1 MTGTSTA
8 LSVLGAD
15 TAGESTINYTWSA
28 TGPGTVSFSANGT
41 NAAKNTTATFTAA
54 GNYTLKA
61 VLIDSSGASANSSV
75 AVTVNQ
81 SLTGVTV
88 TPATAT
94 VVTNGT
100 QQFTATAA
108 DQFGNTIASATFT
121 WAVNG
126 GGTISSSGLFT
137 AGSATGGPFAV
148 TASSGGQTGT
158 ASVMISATP
167 PPPTGV
173 SIWLATAAPGTAWIN
188 STAATLGVKFRS
200 DVAGVINGIR
210 FYKGAGNTGTHEGL
224 LYSSTGTQ
232 LGQATFTGETAS
244 GWQQVTL
251 SPAIS
256 IAANTVYIAALF
268 STSGF
273 AFNSGYFTSAGVD
286 NVPLHAL
293 QSSGSGGNGVY
304 VYGSTPQYP
313 NATYGDANY
322 WVDVVFAAANSS
334 TVTIATPASASPS
347 PVTGTSTA
355 LSVLGADTAGESS
368 INYTWSATG
377 PGTVSFSANGTNAA
391 KNTTATFTAAGN
403 YTLKAVLI
411 DSSGASAN
419 SSVAVTVNQSLTGVT
434 VTPATA
440 TVVTNGTQQFTAT
453 AADQF
458 GNAIGSAAFTWAVN
472 GGGTISSSGLFTAGS
487 ATGGPFTVTASSG
500 GQTGTASV
508 MGYRLRRRL
517 QRGGGIDM
525 AGYGCAGNRVDQ

>member
-1 MTGTSTA
+1 MLARCQLLGGCGFCCREQQHGDDSQSGRRISPNPVTGTSTA

-15 TAGESTINYTWSA
+15 DGGRIDHQSH
-28 TGPGTVSFSANGT
+28 
-41 NAAKNTTATFTAA
+41 
-54 GNYTLKA
+54 TLVGHGSGYSQFQRQWDQRGQEHHGHVYGGRQLRRSKA

-210 FYKGAGNTGTHEGL
+210 FYKGAGNTGAHMGL
-224 LYSSTGTQ
+224 LYSSTGTL

-251 SPAIS
+251 TPAIS

-286 NVPLHAL
+286 NAPLHAL

-313 NATYGDANY
+313 NTTYGDANY
-322 WVDVVFAAANSS
+322 WVDVVFAS
-334 TVTIATPASASPS
+334 TAIATTA
-347 PVTGTSTA
+347 GTPQSTTIGTLFTTA
-355 LSVLGADTAGESS
+355 LK
-368 INYTWSATG
+368 AT
-377 PGTVSFSANGTNAA
+377 VVD
-391 KNTTATFTAAGN
+391 AGN
-403 YTLKAVLI
+403 NPV
-411 DSSGASAN
+411 SG
-419 SSVAVTVNQSLTGVT
+419 VAVT
-434 VTPATA
+434 
-440 TVVTNGTQQFTAT
+440 FTLRSR
-453 AADQF
+453 
-458 GNAIGSAAFTWAVN
+458 G
-472 GGGTISSSGLFTAGS
+472 AGR
-487 ATGGPFTVTASSG
+487 AG
-500 GQTGTASV
+500 
-508 MGYRLRRRL
+508 RLRAGRRP
-517 QRGGGIDM
+517 R
-525 AGYGCAGNRVDQ
+525 R